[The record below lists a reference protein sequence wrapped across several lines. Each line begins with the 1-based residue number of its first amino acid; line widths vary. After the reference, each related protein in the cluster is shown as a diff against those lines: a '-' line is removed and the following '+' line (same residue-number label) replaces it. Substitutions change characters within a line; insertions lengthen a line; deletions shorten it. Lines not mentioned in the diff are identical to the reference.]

1 MRQKKYCERVG
12 LKAPIFLAAT
22 MEYLC
27 TEILELAGEVCL
39 ELGKKRIT
47 PRHIEVAVREDKEFE
62 RFF

>member
-1 MRQKKYCERVG
+1 
-12 LKAPIFLAAT
+12 

-27 TEILELAGEVCL
+27 TEILELAGEVCQ